1 MTLVFELASARVPV
15 SLTDVRVES
24 AAPDDAAIC
33 YRISCPCGSA
43 LGSFTSEYD
52 EPESF
57 WCEPIVF
64 TCADCDRSATIFD
77 SRKHGY
83 DAVLNSCSAYDPR
96 TKDEQVDCR
105 GCGGERFRLV
115 GYYRYD
121 FEDEDVEQW
130 WSAEDCARMADLFSG
145 VAFRL
150 TCGGCGEEQWLG
162 GFECA

>member
-15 SLTDVRVES
+15 SLADVRAES
-24 AAPDDAAIC
+24 AAPDDGAIC
-33 YRISCPCGSA
+33 YRISGPCGGA
-43 LGSFTSEYD
+43 LGSFTSQYD

-57 WCEPIVF
+57 WREPIVF
-64 TCADCDRSATIFD
+64 TCADCGRSATIFD

-83 DAVLNSCSAYDPR
+83 D
-96 TKDEQVDCR
+96 
-105 GCGGERFRLV
+105 
-115 GYYRYD
+115 
-121 FEDEDVEQW
+121 FEDEEIEQW
-130 WSAEDCARMADLFSG
+130 WNEEDRARMPDLFSS